1 MTNVTDFCDLWHL
14 WHDSYN
20 CTSKFDDQTQPGYGV
35 TCDSITLWYETKMV
49 CYQIEHLLHIQS
61 GHMMSPGVSCG
72 VWLKRAS
79 SWGMILRWS
88 GEMILRWS
96 WDDPDRWSLG
106 DPERRSWQRNSNFL
120 WPPRQPL
127 QPALRM
133 QHIRSS
139 EIALCRISST
149 PYIQILEEIM
159 GVQSAR
165 LEDLPHRIQILK
177 VIMWEQWA
185 RLEELPRHCI

>member
-1 MTNVTDFCDLWHL
+1 MMVWKDRLPSDVDIWSIRVNYDNMVLLPLWPMWQTFVICDICDMTLTIVHQSLMIKHSPAMAWHVIVSHCDTRPKWFVIKL
-14 WHDSYN
+14 S
-20 CTSKFDDQTQPGYGV
+20 
-35 TCDSITLWYETKMV
+35 TCYTYSLAIWCPPECHVESDLKG
-49 CYQIEHLLHIQS
+49 LHPE
-61 GHMMSPGVSCG
+61 G
-72 VWLKRAS
+72 
-79 SWGMILRWS
+79 
-88 GEMILRWS
+88 WS
-96 WDDPDRWSLG
+96 WDDPEKWSLG

-149 PYIQILEEIM
+149 PYIQIL
-159 GVQSAR
+159 
-165 LEDLPHRIQILK
+165 K

>member
-1 MTNVTDFCDLWHL
+1 MKRQIALWCWHLIHPCKLWQHGSPSFMTNVTDFCDLWHL

-96 WDDPDRWSLG
+96 WQMILLVILRDDPGREILISCDRPVS
-106 DPERRSWQRNSNFL
+106 RYS
-120 WPPRQPL
+120 PRC
-127 QPALRM
+127 A
-133 QHIRSS
+133 
-139 EIALCRISST
+139 CNISDRVKS
-149 PYIQILEEIM
+149 PSVGSPSRY
-159 GVQSAR
+159 S
-165 LEDLPHRIQILK
+165 K
-177 VIMWEQWA
+177 W
-185 RLEELPRHCI
+185 